1 MMTNKDNKTTLYQVR
16 WLSYKDDNDYP
27 TTTIYGSYK
36 SFRLA
41 MESIEQWWSHN
52 NFKPKLVRVIGTPE
66 KDDVVTVDYGPHDKF
81 YKIVKVQSKDNPDDY
96 INIFTKLKNEDK
108 QQEEF
113 KKEPF
118 DEVSKMADKAFE
130 NWDLRSI
137 ARQITQTAN
146 HKNLNRN
153 QKLISLQLLLKDNSK
168 YVDNKLGKWDSIPI
182 ETKDRIDKMIQYS
195 DNLWQAFIKLYSELQ
210 DDFYYCIKVDGTVY
224 DYEDY
229 RGLLV
234 EYLVEHYV

>member
-1 MMTNKDNKTTLYQVR
+1 MTNKENNTTLYQVR
-16 WLSYKDDNDYP
+16 WLSYKNDNGHP
-27 TTTIYGSYK
+27 TNAIIYGSYK

-41 MESIEQWWSHN
+41 MESIEQWWSYN

-81 YKIVKVQSKDNPDDY
+81 YKIVKVQSKDNLDDY
-96 INIFTKLKNEDK
+96 INSFTKLKNEDK

-113 KKEPF
+113 KKESF
-118 DEVSKMADKAFE
+118 NEVSKMADKAFE
-130 NWDLRSI
+130 NWDLRSM

-146 HKNLNRN
+146 HKDLNRK
-153 QKLISLQLLLKDNSK
+153 QKLISLQMLLKDNSK
-168 YVDNKLGKWDSIPI
+168 YIDNKLGKWDSIPL
-182 ETKDRIDKMIQYS
+182 ETKERIDKMIQYS
-195 DNLWQAFIKLYSELQ
+195 DNLWQAFIKLYSELT
-210 DDFYYCIKVDGTVY
+210 DDFSDYIKVDGTVY
-224 DYEDY
+224 DSEEY